1 MGGAQAG
8 AARLSG
14 FGGVTVEQQQHD
26 PVQSQAVEQQ
36 SVLGQN
42 PAVER
47 LIRVVR
53 EAGKPTM
60 YAVCVAGVIR
70 YTPDWWQAQVF
81 TQYY

>member
-14 FGGVTVEQQQHD
+14 FGGVTVEQQHD
-26 PVQSQAVEQQ
+26 LRQSQTVEQQ
-36 SVLGQN
+36 SALGQN

>member
-14 FGGVTVEQQQHD
+14 FGGVTVEQQHGLR
-26 PVQSQAVEQQ
+26 QSQAVEEL
-36 SVLGQN
+36 SALGQN

>member
-14 FGGVTVEQQQHD
+14 FGGVTVEQQQHGLR
-26 PVQSQAVEQQ
+26 QSQAVEEQ
-36 SVLGQN
+36 SALGQN